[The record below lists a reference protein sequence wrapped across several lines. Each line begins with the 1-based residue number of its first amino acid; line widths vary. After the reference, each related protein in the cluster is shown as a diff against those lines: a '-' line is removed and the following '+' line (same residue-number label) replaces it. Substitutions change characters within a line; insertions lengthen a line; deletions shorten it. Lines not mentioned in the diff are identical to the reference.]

1 MTAQTD
7 IEARWTSYADDFTA
21 VVDQVTD
28 WHAQTPCA
36 DWDAAQLLAHVVTAQ
51 RDFAANNGREVPLFD
66 GSRSMDRRVQWI
78 KHTAAMEALAGDR
91 TFINQAMSTA
101 LGQST
106 VGGALLRFHGFDL
119 VVHRWDL
126 GRSQGIDVRFSDVEL
141 DRLEAALD
149 AFGERAYTAG
159 VFADPVPVAE
169 DASRQDRILARM
181 GRRA

>member
-91 TFINQAMSTA
+91 TFINQTMSTA

-106 VGGALLRFHGFDL
+106 VGDALLRFHGFDL

>member
-91 TFINQAMSTA
+91 TFINQTMSTA

-106 VGGALLRFHGFDL
+106 VGDALLRFHGFDL

-159 VFADPVPVAE
+159 VFAGPVPVAE

>member
-1 MTAQTD
+1 MTAQTE
-7 IEARWTSYADDFTA
+7 IEARWTLYADDFTA

-36 DWDAAQLLAHVVTAQ
+36 EWDAGQLLDHMVTAQ
-51 RDFAANNGREVPLFD
+51 RDFAARNGREVPIFD

-78 KHTAAMEALAGDR
+78 KHTAAMQALAGDES
-91 TFINQAMSTA
+91 FIDQTMSTA

-106 VGGALLRFHGFDL
+106 VGDALLRFHGFDL

-126 GRSQGIDVRFSDVEL
+126 GRSQGIDVQFSEVEM
-141 DRLEAALD
+141 DRIEAALD

-159 VFADPVPVAE
+159 VFAEPLAVAE
-169 DASRQDRILARM
+169 GASRQQRILARM
-181 GRRA
+181 GRKA

>member
-7 IEARWTSYADDFTA
+7 IEARWTAYAADFTA

-28 WHAQTPCA
+28 WHAQTPCTE
-36 DWDAAQLLAHVVTAQ
+36 WDAAQLLEHMVTSQ
-51 RDFAANNGREVPLFD
+51 RDFAAANGREVPIFD

-78 KHTAAMEALAGDR
+78 KHTAAMEALAGDPS
-91 TFINQAMSTA
+91 FINQTMSTA

-106 VGGALLRFHGFDL
+106 VGDALLRFHGFDL

-126 GRSQGIDVRFSDVEL
+126 GRSQGIDVQFTDVEM
-141 DRLEAALD
+141 DRLEATLD
-149 AFGERAYTAG
+149 AFGDRAYTPGILAE
-159 VFADPVPVAE
+159 PVQVPE
-169 DASRQDRILARM
+169 DASRQERLLARM

>member
-91 TFINQAMSTA
+91 TFINQTMSTA

-106 VGGALLRFHGFDL
+106 VGDALLRFHGFDL

-141 DRLEAALD
+141 DRLEVALD